1 MFSQHDQTHIIE
13 QIGDSWVKLKEKK
26 IFITGG
32 TGFIGKWLT
41 GSLIRAND
49 VYSLDCKITI
59 LTRNSNLFRAS
70 NSYISNSPIVSFLD
84 DDVRTLKKSNEKY
97 DYVIHA
103 ATDVALST
111 SAFDTFDVCYNGTR
125 NILEYSINSDASSFL
140 LLSSGAVYGK
150 QPYELSSMSELYNGF
165 PNRMSDKSA
174 YGLGKISAEWMA
186 SQYSQKFGLN
196 TKIARC
202 FAFVGPY
209 MPMDKHLAIGNFIK
223 DCIIGNSISVNGDGS
238 PIRTYLYSADLTI
251 WLWRILLDG
260 NNGDIYN
267 VGGDKQISVE
277 ELAILVKKLINP
289 SACIKL
295 MREKNDNIFSERY
308 VPDINLARINL
319 NLLPIVSLEQSILST
334 SKWFMQQ
341 IKK

>member
-1 MFSQHDQTHIIE
+1 
-13 QIGDSWVKLKEKK
+13 
-26 IFITGG
+26 
-32 TGFIGKWLT
+32 
-41 GSLIRAND
+41 
-49 VYSLDCKITI
+49 
-59 LTRNSNLFRAS
+59 
-70 NSYISNSPIVSFLD
+70 
-84 DDVRTLKKSNEKY
+84 
-97 DYVIHA
+97 
-103 ATDVALST
+103 
-111 SAFDTFDVCYNGTR
+111 
-125 NILEYSINSDASSFL
+125 
-140 LLSSGAVYGK
+140 
-150 QPYELSSMSELYNGF
+150 
-165 PNRMSDKSA
+165 
-174 YGLGKISAEWMA
+174 
-186 SQYSQKFGLN
+186 
-196 TKIARC
+196 
-202 FAFVGPY
+202 